1 VLLTDVLPNEL
12 RAPLPAGFVPAQTL
26 AKNEYLAYVEL
37 INVITTR
44 EDTVAVLPLTVG
56 DV

>member
-1 VLLTDVLPNEL
+1 VLPNEL